1 MNIKELKNILDKE
14 NAKIIIVEDGVPI
27 MVVSKFQ
34 GEQEKLPLDI
44 PQEIPNNEVTQ
55 STELLTQEE
64 VSNDELTV
72 EDLPF

>member
-1 MNIKELKNILDKE
+1 MDIKELKNILDKE
-14 NAKIIIVEDGVPI
+14 NAKIIIVEDGVPV
-27 MVVSKFQ
+27 MVVSKFE
-34 GEQEKLPLDI
+34 GAQESLPLDI

-55 STELLTQEE
+55 GTEFLTKED